1 MTEWA
6 RWRYPCHHIMQ
17 LFVAIMQEIAG
28 NSVRH
33 ASKIAVFI
41 IAQGESLSYA
51 TPDNRF
57 EGSYWN
63 TVSSIAS
70 SEAHQGHYRRGF
82 AVRPFVVMSHD
93 HERGW
98 PCRAMPRGHN
108 DSPV

>member
-6 RWRYPCHHIMQ
+6 RWRYPCHHILQ

-28 NSVRH
+28 NSIRH

-57 EGSYWN
+57 EGSYCN

-70 SEAHQGHYRRGF
+70 EAHQGRDRHTAPAKTRIAQGF
-82 AVRPFVVMSHD
+82 VAAFRVSPFVLMSH
-93 HERGW
+93 ERRW
-98 PCRAMPRGHN
+98 P
-108 DSPV
+108 